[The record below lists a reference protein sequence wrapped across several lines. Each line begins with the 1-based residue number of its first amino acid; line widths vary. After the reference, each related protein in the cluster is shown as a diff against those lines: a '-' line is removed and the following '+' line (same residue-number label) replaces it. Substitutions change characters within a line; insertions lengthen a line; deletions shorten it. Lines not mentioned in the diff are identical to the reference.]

1 VGAIVSLMR
10 PRHVQEAEHDEP
22 QPEAVAA

>member
-1 VGAIVSLMR
+1 VSLMR

-22 QPEAVAA
+22 SAEAVAA